1 MNPPWYMPARA
12 AVISA
17 VLSTGDMSDHSL
29 QCHYVCQ
36 HSVLSSLS
44 GCQGSSD
51 TGQWSP
57 IPVISYIQRYLG
69 AIEIAQWV
77 NSYCSTMRI
86 LIQALKSRVKTQS
99 WLTCTHNPSTVGG
112 GDRRICLPCWLP
124 RSPRDPVSKN
134 TVERGRTEHLMS

>member
-1 MNPPWYMPARA
+1 MPARA

-86 LIQALKSRVKTQS
+86 LIQALKSRVKTQT

-112 GDRRICLPCWLP
+112 GDRRIGGQSPIPEQSMLGQESELFWFETDSPCSL
-124 RSPRDPVSKN
+124 R
-134 TVERGRTEHLMS
+134 M